1 MAKLHLFRCSLG
13 ACINEYAEK
22 TSLILSINERAQSLS
37 LSLSL
42 SLSPSPS
49 FFLRSPLSQCSKY
62 SFFFPSFLSFLLDW
76 TLERVVEST
85 FLKNSYSCSDFAFR
99 FKSALTTTRVPH
111 KNKIFAHVPLRRSQW
126 HDYFVY
132 HHRVVVV
139 VVVVVV
145 EGKKTTSGEIIL
157 DDDNNK
163 NKNFDLSS
171 GIVIFFKQQ

>member
-1 MAKLHLFRCSLG
+1 MLKIFLFFPFFSLFSLG
-13 ACINEYAEK
+13 
-22 TSLILSINERAQSLS
+22 
-37 LSLSL
+37 
-42 SLSPSPS
+42 
-49 FFLRSPLSQCSKY
+49 
-62 SFFFPSFLSFLLDW
+62 
-76 TLERVVEST
+76 
-85 FLKNSYSCSDFAFR
+85 

>member
-22 TSLILSINERAQSLS
+22 TSLILSINERAQ
-37 LSLSL
+37 SL

-85 FLKNSYSCSDFAFR
+85 FLKNSYSCSDFAF
-99 FKSALTTTRVPH
+99 
-111 KNKIFAHVPLRRSQW
+111 
-126 HDYFVY
+126 
-132 HHRVVVV
+132 
-139 VVVVVV
+139 
-145 EGKKTTSGEIIL
+145 
-157 DDDNNK
+157 
-163 NKNFDLSS
+163 
-171 GIVIFFKQQ
+171 

>member
-37 LSLSL
+37 LSLS
-42 SLSPSPS
+42 PSPS

-62 SFFFPSFLSFLLDW
+62 SFFSLLLSFLLDW

-139 VVVVVV
+139 

>member
-22 TSLILSINERAQSLS
+22 TSLILSINERAQTLS

-62 SFFFPSFLSFLLDW
+62 SFFFPFFSLFSLG
-76 TLERVVEST
+76 
-85 FLKNSYSCSDFAFR
+85 